1 MTFFIKNNRDVDYF
15 HFSLEKKVEFYFDT
29 FFEQIMKGNVS
40 IKKFE
45 NEIKQ
50 HILKELDSFEF
61 NKWWC
66 QIGKD
71 KHLLGVKKMHSEL
84 GHLTN
89 DWSIDWEWIIH
100 HITLDYVNIGK
111 ALYMMDNSHKE
122 KILVYKYLP
131 DNYYDFAQRLYLK
144 DLKTKQPKIFD
155 LKKILQN
162 GHGLKSGIKR
172 FVPLVGVTL
181 WKGFDNNYWDLTELR
196 GCPEH
201 YQWDYVTKSF
211 KSEPNFNRKIQRN
224 SKIKITVGDKT
235 FYV

>member
-15 HFSLEKKVEFYFDT
+15 HFSLERKVEFYFDT
-29 FFEQIMKGNVS
+29 FFEQIMKDNGR

-50 HILKELDSFEF
+50 LIFKELDSFEF
-61 NKWWC
+61 NSLGY
-66 QIGKD
+66 QIKKD
-71 KHLLGVKKMHSEL
+71 RHSFGVKKMHSEL

-89 DWSIDWEWIIH
+89 NWSIDWEWIIH

-111 ALYMMDNSHKE
+111 ALYMMDNALKD

-131 DNYYDFAQRLYLK
+131 DNYYNSAQRLYLK
-144 DLKTKQPKIFD
+144 DLKTKQPRIFD

-172 FVPLVGVTL
+172 FAPLVGVTL
-181 WKGFDNNYWDLTELR
+181 WNGFDNTYWDLTELR
-196 GCPEH
+196 GCSEH

-211 KSEPNFNRKIQRN
+211 RLKPIVKCKIKRN
-224 SKIKITVGDKT
+224 SEVKITIGDKII
-235 FYV
+235 YI